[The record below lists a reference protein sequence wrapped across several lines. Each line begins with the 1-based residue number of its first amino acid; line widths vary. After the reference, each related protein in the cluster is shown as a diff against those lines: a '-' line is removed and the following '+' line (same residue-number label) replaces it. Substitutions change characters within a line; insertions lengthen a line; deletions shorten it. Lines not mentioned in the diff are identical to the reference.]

1 MSGSVSWRVTTR
13 DMAGGGKSGGV
24 ILTTAYQLISINQ
37 WGSVK
42 AALRQPWIPIDSIN
56 YGTCGTHTLL
66 SVRAAIIALAIQ
78 HSCQL
83 PLALA
88 ARCWSVDVVL
98 TNIFLYK
105 ILFQFTKKCFK
116 RDTVFTDLI
125 IKSNLTVFLTINNL
139 VNTKDLR
146 SKIFF
151 FFFSKKRVCL

>member
-66 SVRAAIIALAIQ
+66 SVRAAIIAHALQ

-83 PLALA
+83 PVALA

-98 TNIFLYK
+98 THIFLFE

-125 IKSNLTVFLTINNL
+125 TKSYVTVFLTINNL
-139 VNTKDLR
+139 VNSKYLR
-146 SKIFF
+146 S
-151 FFFSKKRVCL
+151 